1 LSGRRNVS
9 EKLREQGVDLDLTDE
24 QAARALERV
33 KERESKGAAFESAEA
48 SFELLVRRTLEG
60 YHAPFVLEDFLIV
73 ERRRHVAEGV
83 SSDSAMMA
91 EAMVKLRIGEE
102 MVQVAADGNGPVSA
116 LDAAVRKALLQVFP
130 AMEPVHLVDYKVRII
145 NSQAGSDAAVR
156 ALIETSDGVHRWR
169 TVGAS
174 TDVIEASWLALQ
186 DAYEYWIL
194 HWGRAVAR

>member
-1 LSGRRNVS
+1 
-9 EKLREQGVDLDLTDE
+9 
-24 QAARALERV
+24 
-33 KERESKGAAFESAEA
+33 
-48 SFELLVRRTLEG
+48 
-60 YHAPFVLEDFLIV
+60 
-73 ERRRHVAEGV
+73 
-83 SSDSAMMA
+83 MMA

-156 ALIETSDGVHRWR
+156 ALIETSDGIHRWR

-194 HWGRAVAR
+194 HWGQAVAR